1 MPGSALGFVA
11 GTCVLLLL
19 PQLPSA
25 AVLTGIA
32 VTAVVVALR
41 TGSLVPL
48 AFAAGAI
55 LCRVEAG
62 ARLADQLDPG
72 LEGRTL
78 TIAGRVVSVPQSLA
92 HGLRFRFEPARALNL
107 RLPRTIEL
115 TWYEPDWRP
124 LPGERLALE
133 VKLRRPRGFANPG
146 GSDYVARM
154 LREGIGATG
163 YVRSANS
170 DGRTGLDLLTHP
182 VLTARGEVARVVADV
197 LGRRPATG
205 IVAGLAVGLQDALA
219 PEQWRAL
226 ARSGTTHL
234 MAISGM
240 HIGMVA
246 AIAAWLGAAVQR
258 ARQRRGALGTT
269 RDAALISG
277 VVTAVGYAALA
288 GWSVPTQRTALMIV
302 LLAIVFRAR
311 RRAGVWHGL
320 GLAAAAVLIVDPLS
334 ALAPG
339 FWLSF
344 GAVAAILF
352 ATTGYFNRQGVLRGY
367 GQVQLAVTIGLAPVL
382 VGSFGGVSLVSVA
395 VNLLAVPLYTLV
407 IVPAVLVA
415 SALAVA
421 AQPLGAPLL
430 HGVAWLIEATW
441 PLIDVPASWSWA
453 VWNVAALPPVLW
465 CALIIATIGALAPL
479 PAPGRAAACIVL
491 IAGAGWRPEPI
502 PERTARIA
510 MLDVGQGLAVVIQTR
525 SRVLVYDAGPSFR
538 SGSDA
543 ALLAIEP
550 YLRRRGV
557 RAIDLL
563 VVSHDDDDHAGGA
576 ASLIAGFPVRARAA
590 SGEALGAT
598 GVIRCAR
605 GARWSW
611 DGVDFEWLHPGTP
624 LARRDN
630 DRSCVLGIS
639 AGEHRALL
647 TGDIELEAE
656 SELLRAASP
665 GAVDVLV
672 VPHHGSRSSSSPAFI
687 EATRPRWAL
696 ISSGHGNRWRL
707 PAAEVVARWEQ
718 AGSRVL
724 VSSQTGAV
732 EFELR
737 SGTAIE
743 EPRLARANST
753 RFWQRSQ
760 N

>member
-1 MPGSALGFVA
+1 MPSSALGFVA
-11 GTCVLLLL
+11 GTCLMLLL

-25 AVLTGIA
+25 GALAGLAVAALVVGWRAGSFVPIA
-32 VTAVVVALR
+32 LI
-41 TGSLVPL
+41 
-48 AFAAGAI
+48 AGVI
-55 LCRVEAG
+55 LGRAEAG
-62 ARLADQLDPG
+62 SRMADQLDPD
-72 LEGRTL
+72 LEGRIL
-78 TIAGRVVSVPQSLA
+78 AIEGQVASVPQTLA
-92 HGLRFRFEPARALNL
+92 QGLRFRFEPARGPG
-107 RLPRTIEL
+107 RQLPRTIEL

-124 LPGERLALE
+124 LPAERLVLE

-154 LREGIGATG
+154 LREGVGATG
-163 YVRSANS
+163 YIRGATRR
-170 DGRTGLDLLTHP
+170 GRTADDVFASP
-182 VLTARGEVARVVADV
+182 VLVARGEVARVIADV

-205 IVAGLAVGLQDALA
+205 IVAGLAVGLQDALS

-258 ARQRRGALGTT
+258 ARQRRGALGTA
-269 RDAALISG
+269 RDAALVCG
-277 VVTAVGYAALA
+277 VAAAVGYAALA

-302 LLAIVFRAR
+302 LLAIVFRSR
-311 RRAGVWHGL
+311 RRAGVWHGVAV
-320 GLAAAAVLIVDPLS
+320 AAAAVLLTDPLS

-344 GAVAAILF
+344 GAVAAIVF
-352 ATTGYFNRQGVLRGY
+352 ATTGRAGPPGVLRDY
-367 GQVQLAVTIGLAPVL
+367 GRLQLAVSVGLVPVL
-382 VGSFGGVSLVSVA
+382 IGSFGGISLVSIL
-395 VNLLAVPLYTLV
+395 VNLLAVPLYTLL

-415 SALAVA
+415 SALAMA

-430 HGVAWLIEATW
+430 HGVAWLIETTW
-441 PLIDVPASWSWA
+441 PLIDIPGSWSWA
-453 VWNVAALPPVLW
+453 VWNVAALPLTLW
-465 CALIIATIGALAPL
+465 CTLIVATIGALSPV

-491 IAGAGWRPEPI
+491 VAVAGWRPASL
-502 PERTARIA
+502 PEGAARIA
-510 MLDVGQGLAVVIQTR
+510 MLDVGQGLSVVVETR
-525 SRVLVYDAGPSFR
+525 NRVLVYDAGPSFR

-563 VVSHDDDDHAGGA
+563 VVSHDDADHAGGA
-576 ASLIAGFPVRARAA
+576 ASLIASFPVHARAA
-590 SGEALGAT
+590 SGGALGAT

-605 GARWSW
+605 GGRWSW
-611 DGVDFEWLHPGTP
+611 DGVDFEWLHPGAT
-624 LARRDN
+624 LQLRDN
-630 DRSCVLGIS
+630 DRSCVLSIR

-647 TGDIELEAE
+647 TGDIELDGER
-656 SELLRAASP
+656 ELLRASSP
-665 GAVDVLV
+665 GAVDLLV
-672 VPHHGSRSSSSPAFI
+672 VPHHGSRSSSGPELI
-687 EATRPRWAL
+687 DATRPRWAL
-696 ISSGHGNRWRL
+696 ISSGHGNRWGL
-707 PAAEVVARWEQ
+707 PAPEVVAAWER

-724 VSSQTGAV
+724 VTSRTGAV

-737 SGTAIE
+737 AGAPIG
-743 EPRLARANST
+743 EPRLARVDTA

>member
-25 AVLTGIA
+25 SVLAGLAVAAL
-32 VTAVVVALR
+32 VVAVR
-41 TGSLVPL
+41 AGSLVPI

-55 LCRVEAG
+55 LCRAEAG
-62 ARLADQLDPG
+62 ARLADQLDPR
-72 LEGRTL
+72 LEGRIL
-78 TIAGRVVSVPQSLA
+78 AIEGRVASVPQSLA
-92 HGLRFRFEPARALNL
+92 HGLRFRFQPAHAPGR

-124 LPGERLALE
+124 LPAERLVLE

-154 LREGIGATG
+154 LREGVGATG
-163 YVRSANS
+163 YIRDATRR
-170 DGRTGLDLLTHP
+170 GRTTQDVFAHP
-182 VLTARGEVARVVADV
+182 VLTARGEVARAIADV

-205 IVAGLAVGLQDALA
+205 IVAGLAVGLQDALS

-240 HIGMVA
+240 HIAMVA
-246 AIAAWLGAAVQR
+246 AIAAWLGASVQR
-258 ARQRRGALGTT
+258 ARQRRGALGTA
-269 RDAALISG
+269 RDAALVSG
-277 VVTAVGYAALA
+277 VAAAVGYAALA
-288 GWSVPTQRTALMIV
+288 GWSVPTQRTTLMIV

-320 GLAAAAVLIVDPLS
+320 AVAAAAVLLADPLS

-344 GAVAAILF
+344 GAVAAIVF
-352 ATTGYFNRQGVLRGY
+352 ATTGRSGPPRVLEDY
-367 GQVQLAVTIGLAPVL
+367 GRLQLAVSIGLVPVL
-382 VGSFGGVSLVSVA
+382 IGSFGGISLVSVF
-395 VNLLAVPLYTLV
+395 VNLLAVPLYTLL
-407 IVPAVLVA
+407 IVPAVLAA

-430 HGVAWLIEATW
+430 QGVAWLIEATW

-453 VWNVAALPPVLW
+453 VWNVAALPLTLW
-465 CALIIATIGALAPL
+465 CVLIVATIGALSPL

-491 IAGAGWRPEPI
+491 IAATGWRPASI

-510 MLDVGQGLAVVIQTR
+510 MLDVGQGLAVVVETR

-563 VVSHDDDDHAGGA
+563 VVSHDDADHAGGA
-576 ASLIAGFPVRARAA
+576 ASLIASFPVRARVA
-590 SGEALGAT
+590 SGEALGSA

-605 GARWSW
+605 GGRWSW
-611 DGVDFEWLHPGTP
+611 DGVDFEWLHPGAILP
-624 LARRDN
+624 RRDN
-630 DRSCVLGIS
+630 DRSCVLSIR

-647 TGDIELEAE
+647 TGDIELDGE
-656 SELLRAASP
+656 SELLRTASP
-665 GAVDVLV
+665 GAVDLLV
-672 VPHHGSRSSSSPAFI
+672 VPHHGSRSSSSPELIAV
-687 EATRPRWAL
+687 TRPRWAL
-696 ISSGHGNRWRL
+696 ISAGHGNRWRL

-724 VSSQTGAV
+724 VSSATGAA

-737 SGTAIE
+737 AGAAIE
-743 EPRLARANST
+743 QPRLARADT
-753 RFWQRSQ
+753 ARFWQRSQ